1 MGRPAR
7 VTQGPAGRTGRRH
20 PAVAASRSPSGLFA
34 EAGAQVRKWACR
46 RGAARPRRP
55 AGRQGLRPRQNW
67 SAEVA
72 GSRGPPL
79 GVQPPHA
86 AAPPALVHRPLRS
99 ARGSGRAAS
108 ADPGRSEAG
117 LPLAGARRRAG
128 PVPRTLRGDLSIA
141 VCNVPAASVEETT
154 ESTMCHI
161 LNLYRRTTWLHQAL
175 REGTR
180 VQSVEQIREVASG
193 AARIRGETVGIIGLE
208 LSVKKKEK
216 LQNVTRTSKQIKRI
230 KVKSFHGTP
239 PSSPDMKTVRE
250 GKGEVRKY
258 FWQSRNDAKYD
269 QNKHGN
275 LTLLDISDSDN
286 EAENTVWNTCAKNM
300 KVKSLHDIPPTSHGK
315 KNAPEEKEEVCE
327 NPRQST
333 NHGKIDLG
341 KQQHR
346 ALLDNSPTETEREH
360 VVSTPRL
367 VPTTKKGLRDAT
379 PSSPDPKNAP
389 EEKEEV
395 CENPRQST
403 NH

>member
-7 VTQGPAGRTGRRH
+7 VTQGPAGRTGCRH

-154 ESTMCHI
+154 DSTMCHI

-216 LQNVTRTSKQIKRI
+216 LQNVTRTSKQIKPHVTTMVILI
-230 KVKSFHGTP
+230 KEQNVYFGLVMPEESKLRASMVLFQETFFFHAF
-239 PSSPDMKTVRE
+239 V
-250 GKGEVRKY
+250 
-258 FWQSRNDAKYD
+258 
-269 QNKHGN
+269 
-275 LTLLDISDSDN
+275 LDISVPESDDCKFVDLSLRFQLSVKGKEKFVN
-286 EAENTVWNTCAKNM
+286 IFGNPEMMVISLRLLIFVPFINLKLENI
-300 KVKSLHDIPPTSHGK
+300 S
-315 KNAPEEKEEVCE
+315 
-327 NPRQST
+327 
-333 NHGKIDLG
+333 
-341 KQQHR
+341 
-346 ALLDNSPTETEREH
+346 
-360 VVSTPRL
+360 
-367 VPTTKKGLRDAT
+367 
-379 PSSPDPKNAP
+379 
-389 EEKEEV
+389 
-395 CENPRQST
+395 
-403 NH
+403 